1 MIQDSFGLTQLN
13 SKRLEFSCFQE
24 KDASEAYVAI
34 TPNLAR
40 YMAWDVPES
49 DEQFREVQMSWLQKM
64 QSQDKLV
71 FVIRDYNTR
80 EFIGLCGLHRLKSE
94 APTVGI
100 WVKEQQH
107 GHKFGREAVE
117 TLIKFA
123 FEKLGLRQLYY
134 PVAEENWASRKIAET
149 LGGKIIKHLAQ
160 RKYMAVIY
168 EISQYAD

>member
-1 MIQDSFGLTQLN
+1 
-13 SKRLEFSCFQE
+13 
-24 KDASEAYVAI
+24 
-34 TPNLAR
+34 
-40 YMAWDVPES
+40 MAWDVPES
-49 DEQFREVQMSWLQKM
+49 EEKFREVWLSWLHKM
-64 QSQDKLV
+64 QTQDELV
-71 FVIRDYNTR
+71 FVIRDQIIR

-100 WVKEQQH
+100 WVKESQH

-117 TLIKFA
+117 TLIRFA
-123 FEKLGLRQLYY
+123 FEDLGLRQLYY

-168 EISQYAD
+168 EIRQPSI